1 MPEHVVVTTDDI
13 EAAVP
18 LRNAFQEQGY
28 AVELLTPTERLADVE
43 DPLLL
48 VLTGNLDQKRAR
60 RLGREAAQHGWL
72 PVMGLGDGA
81 VSTDTRRR
89 LGLVEVFQKPVDA
102 DEVALVGHRL
112 MERQRL
118 REITGIV
125 GRTEAM
131 EEVIER
137 ITQIA
142 PVSSTVLITGESGT
156 GKELV
161 ARGIHALSPRHDRPF
176 VAANV
181 AALPETLLESELFG
195 HEKGAFTG
203 AESQRRGF
211 FELAHGGTLFLD
223 EIGEMP
229 PPTQTK
235 LLRVLEQRE
244 FMRVGGEEPLHVDVR
259 VLAATNRDLRDRVE
273 RGEFRRDLYY
283 RLNVLHIALPPLRQ
297 RREDIP
303 LLIDVFMEDA
313 VREHDLPRVVI
324 SPEAMKALADYEWP
338 GNIRELKNLVESM
351 VVLATGRAVGVEDLP
366 ASIRSGRHEPPA
378 LPVHVP
384 QPTPDAETS
393 PALEFMFRMMLQL
406 RMDVDDLRR
415 EFDSYRRDHPGF
427 PGPLALPYPYPYL
440 EAGGGGG
447 EGGGAAGVGGLAAEP
462 VAGEAEDEEE
472 GVVVYRPGMT
482 MRDLER
488 EAIMS
493 ALAEVDGNR
502 RAAAE
507 MLGIG
512 ERTLYRKIKEYDIPL

>member
-1 MPEHVVVTTDDI
+1 MAEQVVVTTDDI

-18 LRNAFQEQGY
+18 LRDAFQEQGY
-28 AVELLTPTERLADVE
+28 AVELLTPTERLADVAQ
-43 DPLLL
+43 PLLL

-60 RLGREAAQHGWL
+60 RLAREAAQHGWL
-72 PVMGLGDGA
+72 PVIGLADGA
-81 VSTDTRRR
+81 VSLETRRR
-89 LGLVEVFQKPVDA
+89 LGLAEVFQKSADA
-102 DEVALVGHRL
+102 DEVALIGHRL

-161 ARGIHALSPRHDRPF
+161 ARGIHALSPRHGKPF

-195 HEKGAFTG
+195 HERGAFTG

-229 PPTQTK
+229 MPTQTK

-244 FMRVGGEEPLHVDVR
+244 FMRVGGEEPLRVDVR
-259 VLAATNRDLRDRVE
+259 VLTATNRDLRERVE
-273 RGEFRRDLYY
+273 VGEFRRDLFF
-283 RLNVLHIALPPLRQ
+283 RLDVLRIELPPLRQ

-303 LLIDVFMEDA
+303 LLMDVFVEQA
-313 VREHDLPRVVI
+313 AREHDLPPVVV
-324 SPEAMKALADYEWP
+324 SPEAMKILVEYHWP
-338 GNIRELKNLVESM
+338 GNIRELKNLVESL
-351 VVLATGRAVGVEDLP
+351 VVLGNGRVIGPDDLP
-366 ASIRSGRHEPPA
+366 APVRSGPRERPA

-384 QPTPDAETS
+384 QPAPDAQTS

-406 RMDVDDLRR
+406 RLDVDDLRR
-415 EFDSYRRDHPGF
+415 EFESYRREHPDF
-427 PGPLALPYPYPYL
+427 PGPLSLPYPYPYL
-440 EAGGGGG
+440 E
-447 EGGGAAGVGGLAAEP
+447 P
-462 VAGEAEDEEE
+462 GEAEPARPGTLSQPFDDEPEDEEGGEE
-472 GVVVYRPGMT
+472 GVVVFRPGMT
-482 MRDLER
+482 MRDMER
-488 EAIMS
+488 EAIMA
-493 ALAEVDGNR
+493 ALAEVNGNR

-507 MLGIG
+507 ALGIG